1 MSPDIGATL
10 APATGSLPATG
21 SFARRRVENNRR
33 VEKRS
38 REYEVFFSKTGL
50 RVKTDGGVTL
60 LDLAEAH
67 GVDIDYGC
75 RGGGCGRC
83 KVRCTKGEVFMTT
96 EDGLEVHEKGAGFV
110 LSCIGCPRSNTVIS
124 A

>member
-1 MSPDIGATL
+1 MSPEVGAVL
-10 APATGSLPATG
+10 RPPSGSLKSKISP
-21 SFARRRVENNRR
+21 
-33 VEKRS
+33 
-38 REYEVFFSKTGL
+38 EYEVFFSKSGL
-50 RVKTDGGVTL
+50 TVTTDGATSL

-67 GVDIDYGC
+67 GVDIDFGC

-83 KVRCTKGEVFMTT
+83 KVRCLKGEVFMTT
-96 EDGLEVHEKGAGFV
+96 DDGLEHSEKGAGFV